1 MGKGSTWN
9 ASESPLNGS
18 YGIQPKYLFGRY
30 QFPTFFRVWGS
41 EETVNEYKARI
52 RIFSVRHQVT
62 PGVLER
68 FAQKKIVLKT
78 EKRRL
83 EVEGRHSEEMRKP

>member
-1 MGKGSTWN
+1 MLKGTTWN

-30 QFPTFFRVWGS
+30 QLLTFFRVWGS

-52 RIFSVRHQVT
+52 RIFSVRHQDT

-68 FAQKKIVLKT
+68 FAQKKIVFKT
-78 EKRRL
+78 EKS
-83 EVEGRHSEEMRKP
+83 EVGSGGKTF